1 MLRPELIVPP
11 IVEKLFASIDNTNE
25 PHRFTSIMTCLTRI
39 TRQLVRQTSCYSQG
53 QTYVLP
59 LITSVLPGIDLNDFK
74 KTLVTLEFLDTIF
87 MLITCVDCSSA
98 IHIRNDLTEKVC
110 LSTAKFS
117 NFINE
122 FLDRIFGMIKIL
134 STDTSDATVTNDE
147 ANMEDSTLESKL
159 TSIMTNIVQQCS
171 SKIFRMIRE
180 KITDFLT
187 HACWPSKVRK
197 LVTGLVRAIVMGDS
211 VETLK
216 YLLPK
221 TYESI
226 NKIINDSEGNVLLND
241 HKGDKELTWYLVL
254 FSELVR
260 ARGDTLMIYKETI
273 ISVFH
278 RCIQIIHKGSYKA
291 IASAAKHILKSLT
304 HVYIIDTRLAIE
316 NIDESFIDFLPI
328 RAWGQ
333 PTNADQVQVQYH
345 IPNDDELDFVREFV
359 ETFMYVELDL
369 LKEKSS
375 KLSNDERLRS
385 LTIVHQIAIGC
396 FRIVPRIGSSYVP
409 NLVPTVVPYSAQS
422 QAQYSIFSK
431 QPKFRENLRL
441 RLLIDIGKLLGESFI
456 DESF

>member
-98 IHIRNDLTEKVC
+98 IHIRNDLTE
-110 LSTAKFS
+110 
-117 NFINE
+117 
-122 FLDRIFGMIKIL
+122 
-134 STDTSDATVTNDE
+134 
-147 ANMEDSTLESKL
+147 
-159 TSIMTNIVQQCS
+159 
-171 SKIFRMIRE
+171 MIRE

-221 TYESI
+221 TCESI